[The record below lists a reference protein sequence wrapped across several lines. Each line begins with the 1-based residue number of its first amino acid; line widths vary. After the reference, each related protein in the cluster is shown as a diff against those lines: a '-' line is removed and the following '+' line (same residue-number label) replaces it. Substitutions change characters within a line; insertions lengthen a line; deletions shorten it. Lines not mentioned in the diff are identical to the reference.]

1 METLSLLPIKVSN
14 LLTRKGQIVT
24 FKTVRELKMKK
35 GAAVVS
41 KISRFQARIG
51 CNYDNLAAV
60 KEKREDGTLPAEN
73 QGLPW
78 GEWLVPNYVIVHKGK
93 LYFRC
98 TAVHNASSVK
108 EATFV
113 DDKGNVITKE
123 VALEH
128 ALSSE
133 KVEKEDIDVFNIVV
147 DNIVEVNGQPL

>member
-1 METLSLLPIKVSN
+1 METLTLPIKVAS
-14 LLTRKGQIVT
+14 LLTCKGQIVT
-24 FKTVRELKMKK
+24 LKTIRAVKMKK
-35 GAAVVS
+35 GAKAVS

-60 KEKREDGTLPAEN
+60 KEKRADGTLPSEN

-78 GEWLVPNYVIVHKGK
+78 GEWLVPNYVIEHKGK

-98 TAVHNASSVK
+98 TAVNNDSSVK

-113 DDKGNVITKE
+113 DSNGNVISKE
-123 VALEH
+123 VALQD
-128 ALSSE
+128 ALASE
-133 KVEKEDIDVFNIVV
+133 RVEREELDVFNIVV

>member
-1 METLSLLPIKVSN
+1 METLSLPIKVAN

-24 FKTVRELKMKK
+24 LKTVRELKMKK

-60 KEKREDGTLPAEN
+60 KEKREDGTLPSEN

-78 GEWLVPNYVIVHKGK
+78 GEWLVPNYVIEHKGK

-98 TAVHNASSVK
+98 TAVHNDSSVR
-108 EATFV
+108 EATFI

-123 VALEH
+123 VALEN

-133 KVEKEDIDVFNIVV
+133 KSDREELDVFNIVV

>member
-1 METLSLLPIKVSN
+1 METLSLPIKVAN

-24 FKTVRELKMKK
+24 LKTVRELKMKK

-60 KEKREDGTLPAEN
+60 KEKRADGTLPSEN

-78 GEWLVPNYVIVHKGK
+78 GEWLVPNYVIEHKGK

-98 TAVHNASSVK
+98 TAVHNDASVK

-113 DDKGNVITKE
+113 DSNGNVISKE
-123 VALEH
+123 VALQD
-128 ALSSE
+128 ALASE
-133 KVEKEDIDVFNIVV
+133 RVEREELDVFNIVV